1 MNKKI
6 KIIVAAIFAIVL
18 AGGIGTWWWNNKDN
32 PVQGRVSDYKISGS
46 SVTNSRAGVSYVV
59 PQGWKAEKVDYAE
72 GSVIFYKEG
81 TNVEKNDDG
90 SVKLPVGDGCLVE
103 VGVIYKD
110 YDLDTLKIEAIY
122 LGHSVEASTSS
133 IESLSLKDFSGIK
146 YNLDSPK
153 TGKVS
158 IAYVI
163 KNGKVYGTTAYL
175 PSNTDNQSS
184 CAEDFGKF
192 LETVSIK

>member
-32 PVQGRVSDYKISGS
+32 PVQGRVSDYKIGGS

-59 PQGWKAEKVDYAE
+59 PQGWKAEKVDYSE

-81 TNVEKNDDG
+81 TNVEKNNDG
-90 SVKLPVGDGCLVE
+90 SVKLPVGEGCLIE
-103 VGVIYKD
+103 VGVAYKD
-110 YDLDTLKIEAIY
+110 YDLDSIRLEALSYRNVIEGATSS
-122 LGHSVEASTSS
+122 LESTSVNNIS
-133 IESLSLKDFSGIK
+133 AIK
-146 YNLDSPK
+146 QILEAPSV
-153 TGKVS
+153 GKVN
-158 IAYVI
+158 IVHTP
-163 KNGKVYGTTAYL
+163 KNGKVYNFTVYL
-175 PSNTDNQSS
+175 PTDQNNQPS
-184 CAEDFGKF
+184 CSEDFGKF